1 VRAGKTEVASGA
13 LEHDRYIDVGRQ
25 VLERF
30 PSLQRVA
37 ITLRESKSASENGWS
52 GLLVDRDGHAFSR
65 HYEITIVDR
74 VGAGDSFAAGLI
86 HALLRGRDRQAAVEF
101 ATAASALKHTIPG
114 DLNLVSE
121 AEVDALVGGD
131 SSGRVQ
137 R

>member
-1 VRAGKTEVASGA
+1 VESGA
-13 LEHDRYIDVGRQ
+13 LERDRYLDVARQ
-25 VLERF
+25 VLSRF
-30 PSLQRVA
+30 GSIQRVA

-52 GLLVDRDGHAFSR
+52 GLLVDRDGHDFSR
-65 HYEITIVDR
+65 RYEITVVDR

-86 HALLRGRDRQAAVEF
+86 HGLLAGWDRHHAVEF

-121 AEVDALVGGD
+121 AEVEALVAGD
-131 SSGRVQ
+131 VSGRVQ